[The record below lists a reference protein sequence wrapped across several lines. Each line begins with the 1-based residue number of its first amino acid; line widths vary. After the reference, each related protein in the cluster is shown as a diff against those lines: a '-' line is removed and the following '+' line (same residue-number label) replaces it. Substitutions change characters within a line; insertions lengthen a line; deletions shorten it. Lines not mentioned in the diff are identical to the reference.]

1 MVVQY
6 IAASPIL
13 DICLDTSRRLVLN
26 SPKRWWEQEGL
37 VFPGMQVA
45 GEEVTDG
52 GRDEYK
58 AWNGDGC
65 VGGVGSGERDRD
77 RGG

>member
-45 GEEVTDG
+45 GEEGTDG
-52 GRDEYK
+52 GGDE
-58 AWNGDGC
+58 
-65 VGGVGSGERDRD
+65 
-77 RGG
+77 